1 MFFTVAGFLLS
12 TQLYVEELI
21 VPDGFKIE
29 LFASNVINARQ
40 LALGDEGTLFVGTRK
55 EGKVYALVDENN
67 DSKADK
73 RYLIDKNLNMPSGV
87 AYRDCALYVAALN
100 QILRY
105 DNIEKKLL
113 YWDIEAENLN
123 VFLM

>member
-40 LALGDEGTLFVGTRK
+40 LALGDEGTLFVGTHK
-55 EGKVYALVDENN
+55 EGKVYALVDE
-67 DSKADK
+67 
-73 RYLIDKNLNMPSGV
+73 ID
-87 AYRDCALYVAALN
+87 
-100 QILRY
+100 
-105 DNIEKKLL
+105 
-113 YWDIEAENLN
+113 W
-123 VFLM
+123 